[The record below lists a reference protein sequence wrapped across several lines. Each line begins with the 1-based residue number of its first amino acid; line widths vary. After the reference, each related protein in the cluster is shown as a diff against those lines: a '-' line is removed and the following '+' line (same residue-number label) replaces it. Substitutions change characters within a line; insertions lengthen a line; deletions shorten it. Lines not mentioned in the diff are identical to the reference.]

1 MNNEIFKSDLAN
13 AKIIYEDYIHFHIIP
28 NDRPD
33 AVLAVVMLTFKNDK
47 KGYLVVRTGY
57 PDEET
62 IVMIPPVEF
71 ENNDGEHRVTSMY
84 QTSDRLLPLICDM
97 LNKIENRKEN

>member
-1 MNNEIFKSDLAN
+1 MENEIFKSDLAS
-13 AKIIYEDYIHFHIIP
+13 AKSFYEDHIHFHIIP

-33 AVLAVVMLTFKNDK
+33 VVLAVVMMTFKNNQ
-47 KGYLVVRTGY
+47 KGYLVIRKGY
-57 PDEET
+57 PEDET
-62 IVMIPPVEF
+62 IVMIPPVKFGTE
-71 ENNDGEHRVTSMY
+71 DGKPSVTGMY